1 MKISNYIPS
10 NDSRGIYLESKLR
23 RILLKAINS
32 KDNNLLLKI
41 GDINN
46 LIKSGN
52 IEEAERELKNAERKI
67 SIKDINKES
76 TISIISRK
84 EYKKNTP
91 KTKNQETKN
100 SSFEEDKIYLQ
111 DNSPDGAVSFQYPTA
126 VPESA
131 SFLFINAHEGEHA
144 REIIKEAMFK
154 GKMAQVYVRYFTSYD
169 SEGKLVYTGGI
180 TWGKILDTK
189 G

>member
-1 MKISNYIPS
+1 MRIGNYVPS
-10 NDSRGIYLESKLR
+10 NDSKTVYLESKLR

-32 KDNNLLLKI
+32 KDNTLLLKI
-41 GDINN
+41 GSINN
-46 LIKSGN
+46 LIKTGN

-67 SIKDINKES
+67 STTDINKKS
-76 TISIISRK
+76 TISIISRQ
-84 EYKKNTP
+84 EYKKNTSKMKNP
-91 KTKNQETKN
+91 KTEDFSSKN
-100 SSFEEDKIYLQ
+100 DKIYLQ
-111 DNSPDGAVSFQYPTA
+111 DNSPDEAVSFQYPTA

-169 SEGKLVYTGGI
+169 SDGRLVYTGGI
-180 TWGKILDTK
+180 TWGKVLDTK